1 MRAKKKGENFAQGWL
16 YEYDAET
23 GKIMHELGV
32 VFHIMDS
39 LEKVAKENEVT
50 GISKVVLELGE
61 VSTVL
66 EDYLLNCW
74 KWAVKK
80 RELFAEAELIVE
92 KLPAVTWCDDCK
104 KTYPTVEYGKICPHC
119 GSPQTWL
126 LQGNEFN
133 IREIEVY

>member
-1 MRAKKKGENFAQGWL
+1 MH
-16 YEYDAET
+16 YEQEVW
-23 GKIMHELGV
+23 KIMHELGV

-39 LEKVAKENEVT
+39 LEKVAEENEVT

-66 EDYLLNCW
+66 EDYLQNCW
-74 KWAVKK
+74 KWAAKK
-80 RELFAEAELIVE
+80 RELFTEAELIVE

-104 KTYPTVEYGKICPHC
+104 KTYPTVEHGKICPHC

-133 IREIEVY
+133 IKEIEVY